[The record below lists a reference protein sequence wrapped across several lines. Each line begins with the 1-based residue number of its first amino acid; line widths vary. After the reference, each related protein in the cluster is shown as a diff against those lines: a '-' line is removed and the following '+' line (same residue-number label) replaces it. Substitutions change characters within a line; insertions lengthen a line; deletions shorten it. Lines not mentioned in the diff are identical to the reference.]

1 MFDLRQLEC
10 FVAVAAELNFHR
22 AAARLN
28 MTQPPLS
35 RQIQLLEHQ
44 VGTQLL
50 ERSKGLV
57 RLTAAGRIFQPE
69 AQDLLHR
76 ARLAALSARRIAR
89 GEAGSVSMGFV
100 AGAIYDYL
108 PRLVTAMRGQLAT
121 IDLILKELNTF
132 EQIEALTSHRIDLG
146 LVRPPFEPRALE
158 SQQVVSEPFVLALP
172 RDHELA
178 QQKQLTLKMLDRR
191 PFIMYSPSDWQPFY
205 ELLAGAFRSARIQP
219 DYVQLIGA
227 THTILALVNTGMG
240 IALVPESA
248 QNLHFDNVVFRAI
261 RNNQSLRAELFLV
274 WRQDND
280 NPAVGLVRQL
290 VVSQC
295 N

>member
-50 ERSKGLV
+50 ERSKGSV
-57 RLTAAGRIFQPE
+57 RLTAAGRMFQPE
-69 AQDLLHR
+69 AQDLLQR
-76 ARLAALSARRIAR
+76 AQLAALSARRIAR

-108 PRLVTAMRGQLAT
+108 PRLVTTMRARLAS
-121 IDLILKELNTF
+121 IDLILKELNSF
-132 EQIEALTSHRIDLG
+132 EQIEALVSHRLDLG
-146 LVRPPFEPRALE
+146 LVRPPFEPRALD

-172 RDHELA
+172 RDHDLA
-178 QQKQLTLKMLDRR
+178 QHSQLTLKMLDRR

-205 ELLAGAFRSARIQP
+205 ELLAGAFRSARVQP
-219 DYVQLIGA
+219 AYVQLIGS

-240 IALVPESA
+240 IALVPASA
-248 QNLHFDNVVFRAI
+248 QNLHFDNVVFRPI
-261 RNNQSLRAELFLV
+261 RISASVRAELFLV
-274 WRQDND
+274 WRRDND
-280 NPAVGLVRQL
+280 NPAVRLARELILLKG
-290 VVSQC
+290 
-295 N
+295 